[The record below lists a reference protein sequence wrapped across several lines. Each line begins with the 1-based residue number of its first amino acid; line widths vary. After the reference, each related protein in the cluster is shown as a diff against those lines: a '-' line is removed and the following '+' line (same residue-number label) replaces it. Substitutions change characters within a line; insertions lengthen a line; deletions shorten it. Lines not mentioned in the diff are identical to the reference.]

1 MDNDI
6 KIRLAKLKE
15 LAERGATEGE
25 RNAARKGMQR
35 IIDKYNLTDIN
46 IDWDGLFKY
55 RFKYKSKIEM
65 YLIIQVSR
73 VLAGIEEGKWYQSW
87 DQEIV
92 IELKYLDYITIECA
106 YEYFRRHMN
115 SQWRKSALPELKKC
129 RKAKTRNKKRELLQ
143 QVFFATYCKKSG
155 LYRAEDFEK
164 AKRTQSDRKS
174 INKMGGIEGGK
185 YREQVSNGLYLEA
198 SK

>member
-73 VLAGIEEGKWYQSW
+73 VLAGIERGCCKNNHG
-87 DQEIV
+87 IN
-92 IELKYLDYITIECA
+92 YIGQRGT
-106 YEYFRRHMN
+106 RHG
-115 SQWRKSALPELKKC
+115 P
-129 RKAKTRNKKRELLQ
+129 TPG
-143 QVFFATYCKKSG
+143 G
-155 LYRAEDFEK
+155 L
-164 AKRTQSDRKS
+164 
-174 INKMGGIEGGK
+174 
-185 YREQVSNGLYLEA
+185 
-198 SK
+198 